1 VKAGG
6 PQPAR
11 SAVGGGLRRV
21 FVLGLDGAT
30 FDLIGPW
37 IDSGELANLKRL
49 QDAGVRGELESVY
62 PPLTPCAWP
71 SFFMGKNPGK
81 HGLFG
86 YKVRRKGSY
95 EEVPLASSDRRGRTL
110 FELVGDQGG
119 MVAVLSV
126 PMTYPATEVAGVMTT
141 CIFTPKLADPYEA
154 DCAFPPAFKDEM
166 KRVIGTFRI
175 HPEHVYAKGRIEDLL
190 RDYKETLEQRIKLCE
205 HVLKTHPWDFAI
217 AVLNE
222 TDHIQHQLWHLID
235 PSHQDHDPGEAR
247 EFGPAIKD
255 FWIHVDREIGRI
267 LALLPADTTVIVM
280 SDHGHGA
287 IHWWIHLNNLLA
299 REGLLAFK
307 RNPLAWLKRALFRLG
322 FTPATAFRLR
332 RAFDRRGR
340 KKKGAAEGGGG
351 ASPLFRKIFLSEN
364 DVDWS
369 RTRCWATGHMGQ
381 INVNLKGRE
390 PAGIVSKSEVPALRG
405 QIEAALAKLVEP
417 GSGAPIVE
425 RLVPREDLYHGEMV
439 SLASDFFVRTRK
451 PEFQALGGASFI
463 SNRVLERS
471 WGNSATHRMNGIFL
485 MRGPKVRRGA
495 RASGLRIFD
504 LAGHILYRLG
514 LRVPED
520 FDSAISPDLYEPG
533 TLDADPPKSM
543 PVSEIKASGA
553 AKQLSPDE
561 IARMKENLKK
571 LGYVD

>member
-1 VKAGG
+1 MAGG
-6 PQPAR
+6 PQPRR
-11 SAVGGGLRRV
+11 SAVGDGLSRV

-37 IDSGELANLKRL
+37 IDSGELPNLRSIA
-49 QDAGVRGELESVY
+49 DAGVRGTLESVY

-86 YKVRRKGSY
+86 YKIRRKGSY

-110 FELVGDQGG
+110 FELIGDQGG
-119 MVAVLSV
+119 KVAVLSV
-126 PMTYPATEVAGVMTT
+126 PMTYPASEVAGVMTT
-141 CIFTPKLADPYEA
+141 CIFTPKLPDPYAA
-154 DCAFPPAFKDEM
+154 DCAFPPEFKDEM

-175 HPEHVYAKGRIEDLL
+175 HPEHVYAKGRIDELI
-190 RDYKETLEQRIKLCE
+190 RDYEETLEQRIKLCE
-205 HVLKTHPWDFAI
+205 HVLKTRPWDFAI

-222 TDHIQHQLWHLID
+222 TDHIQHQLWHVID
-235 PSHQDHDPGEAR
+235 PSHQAHDPAEAAR
-247 EFGPAIKD
+247 HGSVIKD
-255 FWIHVDREIGRI
+255 FWVRLDREIGRI
-267 LALLPADTTVIVM
+267 LAALPPDTTVMVM
-280 SDHGHGA
+280 SDHGHGP

-299 REGLLAFK
+299 RAGLLAFK
-307 RNPLAWLKRALFRLG
+307 RNPLTWMKRALFRLG
-322 FTPATAFRLR
+322 FTPGNVYRMKLAL
-332 RAFDRRGR
+332 DRRGHR
-340 KKKGAAEGGGG
+340 KKGAAEGGGG
-351 ASPLFRKIFLSEN
+351 ASPLFRRIFLSEN
-364 DVDWS
+364 DIDWS

-390 PAGIVSKSEVPALRG
+390 PAGIVSKSDVPALRAEV
-405 QIEAALAKLVEP
+405 EAALAKLVEP
-417 GSGAPIVE
+417 GTHEPIVD

-463 SNRVLERS
+463 SNRVVERS

-485 MRGPKVRRGA
+485 MKGPKVRRGA
-495 RASGLRIFD
+495 RVSGTRIFD
-504 LAGHILYRLG
+504 LAGHILYRMG

-520 FDSAISPDLYEPG
+520 FDSRLSPDLYEAG
-533 TLDADPPKSM
+533 TLEADPPR
-543 PVSEIKASGA
+543 PLPASEIKTSDAGKKLTA
-553 AKQLSPDE
+553 DE
-561 IARMKENLKK
+561 IARMKENLRK